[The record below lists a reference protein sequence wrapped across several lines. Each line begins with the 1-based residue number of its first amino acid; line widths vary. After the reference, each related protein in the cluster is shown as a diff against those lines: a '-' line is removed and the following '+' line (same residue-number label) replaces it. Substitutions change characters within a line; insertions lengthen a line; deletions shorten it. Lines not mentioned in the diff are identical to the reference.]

1 MSLDVKPLDKFGAE
15 IAGIDISQKLD
26 ASVVDAIRAAIDIH
40 GVLVFR
46 NAAPLS
52 DSQQIAFAGGFGPL
66 QHLSMIKML
75 GGGAT
80 RLDHTE
86 LIDVSNLDETGKI
99 VGADDRR
106 RHFHDAN
113 LLWHTDVS
121 FDANR
126 AVYSILSARVLPPA
140 GGDTDFADMRGAY
153 AALTDKRKAELDGLE
168 VEHSIWYSRALGGF
182 TAVSEDEMATRPP
195 ARHGLVSANPRT
207 GTKALYLASH
217 ASHIIGWPEDE
228 SRALLDELIDYATE
242 DRFFYSHVWQP
253 GDVVMWDNQ
262 TTMHRATEFDSLTHV
277 RDMRRVTTLER
288 EMVR

>member
-1 MSLDVKPLDKFGAE
+1 MSLNLTPLDTFGAE
-15 IAGIDISQKLD
+15 IAGIDISQKPD
-26 ASVVDAIRAAIDIH
+26 AGEIDAIRAAIDIH

-46 NAAPLS
+46 NAKPL
-52 DSQQIAFAGGFGPL
+52 DDNQQIAFAGGFGPL

-80 RLDHTE
+80 RLDHSE
-86 LIDVSNLDETGKI
+86 LIDVSNLDETGEI

-106 RHFHDAN
+106 RHFHEAN

-121 FDANR
+121 FDDNR
-126 AVYSILSARVLPPA
+126 AVYSILSARILPPA

-153 AALTDKRKAELDGLE
+153 EALTSARKAELDALE

-182 TAVSEDEMATRPP
+182 TELSEAEMATRPP

-207 GTKALYLASH
+207 GAKALYLASH
-217 ASHIIGWPEDE
+217 ASHIIAWPEDE
-228 SRALLDELIDYATE
+228 SRATLDELMDHATE
-242 DRFFYSHVWQP
+242 ERFCYSHIWQP

-262 TTMHRATEFDSLTHV
+262 STMHRAAEFDSLTHV
-277 RDMRRVTTLER
+277 RDMRRVTTLEW
-288 EMVR
+288 EMAR